1 MNASHCSV
9 EYCFHW
15 LWYRYGY
22 LRSISQSSQ
31 PVEHHKPVVL
41 IFPGKHLPTYFN
53 NAEYPTQP
61 NPNPDREQFTQP
73 QSHSQSQSSQSP
85 SPPHKPD
92 TRRQPAP
99 ATVAPWLPSGRRC
112 GKSMQMQMQT
122 GIPRRGRA
130 CTLTDRVFGRRLL
143 RRRRRRRS
151 LRVRAIGGRH
161 GRRRS

>member
-15 LWYRYGY
+15 LWYGYGY

-31 PVEHHKPVVL
+31 SVGHHKPVCSSY
-41 IFPGKHLPTYFN
+41 LPRKNTYLLQQRRVSN
-53 NAEYPTQP
+53 STQLQTA
-61 NPNPDREQFTQP
+61 QFTQP

-99 ATVAPWLPSGRRC
+99 ATVAPWSPSGRRC
-112 GKSMQMQMQT
+112 GKSMQMQLQT
-122 GIPRRGRA
+122 GIPRRGR
-130 CTLTDRVFGRRLL
+130 TDRVFGRRLL
-143 RRRRRRRS
+143 RRRRRS
-151 LRVRAIGGRH
+151 LRVRAIGGRR